1 VNRMKTK
8 PRPAARAGVLL
19 TGVTAL
25 GLLLAGCGGGPAVNE
40 ASGDTAVVVMPSQ
53 ATQVSWDS
61 GYVNSEDYIDL
72 QTLLNGTLV
81 RMDYVESDA
90 DGVISQDIS
99 KFSGYLADSYDVS
112 DDGLTYTF
120 HLAEGVVS
128 QAGNPLTADDVVWSF
143 ERKFDENTAG
153 ISAGLLA
160 TAGFTSADQVTK
172 IDDSTVSITIPR
184 ASDGYTLLGSLALPM
199 GIVYDST
206 FLKEHATSDDPYAVT
221 WAGTSYDN
229 YGYGPYEIESL
240 TEGAETV
247 LVANEDYV
255 EGPPAI
261 QRLVRRVVPEVGNR
275 LNAVRSGDA
284 DVAVALRPSD
294 MASLDGDTNVFVPD
308 IATNQRLFITLVVT
322 KAPFDNAQVRQA
334 FAHAVDYQRIID
346 EVYSGQAERQYGFLN
361 PDMTGY
367 TDEGLPDWD
376 YDPTAAQALLEE
388 AGVTAPID
396 VTLTISNADP
406 VAADIAVI
414 LRDSASDAGFALSI
428 EELTPAQVSEK
439 QDKQLGEAYIGWGAP
454 WNLSP
459 PYVLQW
465 VNNPDSTDTGWS
477 NPAFF
482 EALERGYAAG
492 DVTSDAAGLIWN
504 EAEVIWMQDAP
515 NIPIAGLGPTVA
527 FASDLTGWTWR
538 TDGGVDLSRAS
549 FKDAE

>member
-1 VNRMKTK
+1 MNRTQ
-8 PRPAARAGVLL
+8 RSATLRRNTLLIGGIAAVGV
-19 TGVTAL
+19 
-25 GLLLAGCGGGPAVNE
+25 LLAGCGGAPAGSS
-40 ASGDTAVVVMPSQ
+40 AGDTAVVVMPSQ

-90 DGVISQDIS
+90 AGVITQDIS
-99 KFSGYLADSYDVS
+99 NFEGYLAESYEVS

-120 HLAEGVVS
+120 HLAEDVVS

-160 TAGFTSADQVTK
+160 TAGLTSADQVTK
-172 IDDSTVSITIPR
+172 IDDQTVSISIPR
-184 ASDGYTLLGSLALPM
+184 ASDGYTLLGSLSLPM

-206 FLKEHATSDDPYAVT
+206 YLQEHATDEDPYAVA
-221 WAGTSYDN
+221 WAATSYDN
-229 YGYGPYEIESL
+229 YGFGPYEIESL

-247 LVANEDYV
+247 LVANEDHV
-255 EGPPAI
+255 GGAPAI
-261 QRLVRRVVPEVGNR
+261 DRLVRRVVPEVGNR

-294 MASLDGDTNVFVPD
+294 MAGLASEPNVFVPD
-308 IATNQRLFITLVVT
+308 IATNQRLFMTLVVN
-322 KAPFDNAQVRQA
+322 KAPFDRLEVRQA
-334 FAHAVDYQRIID
+334 LAHAVDYDRIID

-361 PDMTGY
+361 PDLNGY
-367 TDEGLPDWD
+367 TDAGIPKWE
-376 YDPTAAQALLEE
+376 YDPAAAKALLAQAGITEP
-388 AGVTAPID
+388 VD
-396 VTLTISNADP
+396 VTLTVSNADP
-406 VAADIAVI
+406 IAADIAVI
-414 LRDSASDAGFALSI
+414 LRDAASDAGFALTI

-439 QDKQLGEAYIGWGAP
+439 QDKHLGEAYIGWGAP

-465 VNNPDSTDTGWS
+465 VNNPDSTDTAWTS
-477 NPAFF
+477 EAFF
-482 EALERGYAAG
+482 AALDRGYAAG
-492 DVTSDAAGLIWN
+492 DVTTEEAGKAWN

-515 NIPIAGLGPTVA
+515 NIPIAGLGTTVA
-527 FASDLTGWTWR
+527 FSSDLTGWTWR
-538 TDGGVDLSRAS
+538 TDGGVDLSQAS
-549 FKDAE
+549 FVTAE

>member
-1 VNRMKTK
+1 VNRTQ
-8 PRPAARAGVLL
+8 RSATLRRNTLLIGGIAAVGV
-19 TGVTAL
+19 
-25 GLLLAGCGGGPAVNE
+25 LLAGCGGAPAGSS
-40 ASGDTAVVVMPSQ
+40 AGDTAVVVMPSQ

-90 DGVISQDIS
+90 AGVITQDIS
-99 KFSGYLADSYDVS
+99 NFEGYLAESYEVS

-120 HLAEGVVS
+120 HLAEDVVS

-160 TAGFTSADQVTK
+160 TAGLTSADQVTK
-172 IDDSTVSITIPR
+172 IDDQTVSISIPR
-184 ASDGYTLLGSLALPM
+184 ASDGYTLLGSLSLPM

-206 FLKEHATSDDPYAVT
+206 FLQEHATDEDPYAVA
-221 WAGTSYDN
+221 WAATSYDN
-229 YGYGPYEIESL
+229 YGFGPYEIESL

-247 LVANEDYV
+247 LVANEDHV
-255 EGPPAI
+255 GGAPAI
-261 QRLVRRVVPEVGNR
+261 DRLVRRVVPEVGNR

-294 MASLDGDTNVFVPD
+294 MASLASEPNVFVPD
-308 IATNQRLFITLVVT
+308 IATNQRLFMTLVVN
-322 KAPFDNAQVRQA
+322 KAPFDRLEVRQA
-334 FAHAVDYQRIID
+334 LAHAVDYDRIID

-361 PDMTGY
+361 PDLNGY
-367 TDEGLPDWD
+367 TDAGIPKWE
-376 YDPTAAQALLEE
+376 YDPAAAKALLAQAGITEP
-388 AGVTAPID
+388 VD
-396 VTLTISNADP
+396 VTLTVSNADP
-406 VAADIAVI
+406 IAADIAVI
-414 LRDSASDAGFALSI
+414 LRDAASDAGFALTI

-439 QDKQLGEAYIGWGAP
+439 QDKHLGEAYIGWGAP

-465 VNNPDSTDTGWS
+465 VNNPDSTDTAWTS
-477 NPAFF
+477 EAFF
-482 EALERGYAAG
+482 AALDRGYAAG
-492 DVTSDAAGLIWN
+492 DVTTEEAGKAWN

-515 NIPIAGLGPTVA
+515 NIPIAGLGTTVA
-527 FASDLTGWTWR
+527 FSSDLTGWTWR
-538 TDGGVDLSRAS
+538 TDGGVDLSQAS
-549 FKDAE
+549 FVTAE